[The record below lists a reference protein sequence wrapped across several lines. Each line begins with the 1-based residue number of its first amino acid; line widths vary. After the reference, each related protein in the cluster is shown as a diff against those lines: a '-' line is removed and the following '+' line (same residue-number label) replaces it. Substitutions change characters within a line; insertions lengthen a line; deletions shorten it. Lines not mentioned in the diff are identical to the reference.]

1 METYTSEQE
10 QIALEVLSKDKHQF
24 YEILKVERTANDN
37 EIKKS
42 YRKLAIR
49 LHPDKNPHPRASE
62 AFKLINRAFEVLGD
76 SEKRSL
82 YDRLGRDP
90 DDRSVPSAASSAFN
104 GDTGFE
110 NMFFR
115 RRREPSEDLFDILFN
130 MRGGG
135 GGGAFGG
142 PFGGSPFGGSPF
154 GGPFGGSPFGGSPF
168 MDGGG
173 STFTFAGPDGFR
185 VYTSGPRGA
194 QTRQRQHQRQQFEAE
209 QEQDLYQS
217 IKVLLPLLILFLVP
231 IIERF
236 LFG

>member
-1 METYTSEQE
+1 MTSYTSEQE
-10 QIALEVLSKDKHQF
+10 KIALEVLAKDKHQF
-24 YEILKVERTANDN
+24 YEILQVERTANDN
-37 EIKKS
+37 EVKKS

-76 SEKRSL
+76 NEKRAL

-90 DDRSVPSAASSAFN
+90 DDRSVPSASSASAFN
-104 GDTGFE
+104 GDMGFE
-110 NMFFR
+110 NTFFR

-130 MRGGG
+130 MSNGGG
-135 GGGAFGG
+135 GGG
-142 PFGGSPFGGSPF
+142 PFGGSPFA
-154 GGPFGGSPFGGSPF
+154 GPFGGSPFGRHPF

-173 STFTFAGPDGFR
+173 TTFTFAGPDGFR

-194 QTRQRQHQRQQFEAE
+194 QSRQRQRQRQQFEAE
-209 QEQDLYQS
+209 QEQDVYQS
-217 IKVLLPLLILFLVP
+217 IKVLLPLLVLFLVP

>member
-1 METYTSEQE
+1 MATYTAEQE
-10 QIALEVLSKDKHQF
+10 QVALDVLSKDKHQF

-49 LHPDKNPHPRASE
+49 LHPDKNPHPKASE

-76 SEKRSL
+76 NEKRTL

-90 DDRSVPSAASSAFN
+90 DDRSVPSASASAFD
-104 GDTGFE
+104 GDMGFE

-135 GGGAFGG
+135 GPFGGAFGG
-142 PFGGSPFGGSPF
+142 SPFGGSPFGGSPF
-154 GGPFGGSPFGGSPF
+154 GGPFGGSPF
-168 MDGGG
+168 MDGSG
-173 STFTFAGPDGFR
+173 STFAFAGPDGFR
-185 VYTSGPRGA
+185 VYTNGPRGSQA
-194 QTRQRQHQRQQFEAE
+194 RQRQRQRQQFEAE
-209 QEQDLYQS
+209 QEQNLYQS